1 MGDTIKLEL
10 TKDEAIVL
18 FDWLKRFN
26 EKDDYDF
33 EDQAEERVLWDI
45 EALLE
50 KSLVVPFDSDY
61 SKLLIEARNRI
72 RDHE

>member
-1 MGDTIKLEL
+1 MDNTVKIEL
-10 TKDEAIVL
+10 RKNEALVL

-26 EKDDYDF
+26 ETGDCKF
-33 EDQAEERVLWDI
+33 EDQAEERVLWDL

-50 KSLVVPFDSDY
+50 KTMIAPFEGNY
-61 SKLLIEARNRI
+61 SKLLRGARNSI